1 MGKEHA
7 ITTLMRAALLPLA
20 RALYGGRGGGGH
32 PAAGFDAHHSF
43 VVKYAAETQT
53 HLAPHTDDSDVTF
66 NTCLGR
72 DGFEGSG
79 LVFCGALGA
88 PDHRRHSLTFEHK
101 IGTCVVHLGSRRH
114 GSDTIAKGERCNL
127 IVWCRSLAW
136 RESPAASA
144 VDRLYATE
152 DAPPDPVCVSYQHDR
167 DSASFVPYP
176 DAAAEASFRG
186 QSWCPPR
193 GKEYAGFEE
202 EDPLEA
208 AAAP

>member
-1 MGKEHA
+1 MSAG
-7 ITTLMRAALLPLA
+7 TLAEAL
-20 RALYGGRGGGGH
+20 GH
-32 PAAGFDAHHSF
+32 PASW
-43 VVKYAAETQT
+43 V
-53 HLAPHTDDSDVTF
+53 
-66 NTCLGR
+66 
-72 DGFEGSG
+72 
-79 LVFCGALGA
+79 ALPA
-88 PDHRRHSLTFEHK
+88 R
-101 IGTCVVHLGSRRH
+101 
-114 GSDTIAKGERCNL
+114 
-127 IVWCRSLAW
+127 RSLAW

-167 DSASFVPYP
+167 DSARFVPYP

-186 QSWCPPR
+186 QSWCPPQ